1 MVCVMQN
8 ARRTCAG
15 LLAGLALF
23 LPAAGAA
30 PLRVLTTTPALQS
43 LAAEV
48 AGPHGQVDNWLA
60 GGGDPHDFQFTARD
74 LRRLREA
81 DVLIVN
87 GLGLETWLQRAIE
100 RAGRPAG
107 LRVVEAAAGIP
118 ESQLILGECS
128 GHDHDHDHHHHAHAP
143 NPHVW
148 LDPVLARH
156 LVTNIVRVLVAADPA
171 HAGAYE
177 ANAAALD
184 ARLAA
189 LHGEFERRLA
199 PVRAR
204 AFIVFHDA
212 FPYLVRRYA
221 LRQVGVVEEAASV
234 EPSARHLTA
243 LGATVRAEGVRVM
256 FLEPGAR
263 SRLAQRL
270 ARDWNLRLAT
280 LDPLETS
287 AESGAGA
294 YEAAMRRNLDALVA
308 ALQPAAL

>member
-1 MVCVMQN
+1 MKAA
-8 ARRTCAG
+8 ARAGAG
-15 LLAGLALF
+15 LLASLALL
-23 LPAAGAA
+23 LPAGAAA

-43 LAAEV
+43 LAADV

-118 ESQLILGECS
+118 ESQLIVGDCP
-128 GHDHDHDHHHHAHAP
+128 GHDHGHAHGHNHAHAHAP

-148 LDPVLARH
+148 LDPVLAQY
-156 LVTNIVRVLVAADPA
+156 LVTNIVRVLVAADPV
-171 HAGAYE
+171 HAEAYE
-177 ANAAALD
+177 ANAALLS
-184 ARLAA
+184 ARLEA
-189 LHGEFERRLA
+189 LHGDFARRLA
-199 PVRAR
+199 PVRPQ

-212 FPYLVRRYA
+212 FPYLVRRYE

-243 LGATVRAEGVRVM
+243 LGATVRAEDVRVM

-270 ARDWNLRLAT
+270 AQDWQLRLAT
-280 LDPLETS
+280 LDPFETA
-287 AESGAGA
+287 AESGPGT

>member
-1 MVCVMQN
+1 MKAT
-8 ARRTCAG
+8 ARALAG
-15 LLAGLALF
+15 LGAGLALL
-23 LPAAGAA
+23 LPAAAA
-30 PLRVLTTTPALQS
+30 PLRVLTTTPPLQS
-43 LAAEV
+43 LAADI
-48 AGPHGQVDNWLA
+48 AGPHGQVENWLA
-60 GGGDPHDFQFTARD
+60 GGGDPHDFQFPARD

-100 RAGRPAG
+100 RAGKPAG
-107 LRVVEAAAGIP
+107 LRVIEAAAGIP
-118 ESQLILGECS
+118 ESQLILGECP
-128 GHDHDHDHHHHAHAP
+128 GHDHDHHAHAHGHDHAHAP

-156 LVTNIVRVLVAADPA
+156 LVTNIARALVAADPA

-177 ANAAALD
+177 ASAAALS
-184 ARLAA
+184 ARLEA
-189 LHGEFERRLA
+189 LHGDFALRLA
-199 PVRAR
+199 PVQRQ

-221 LRQVGVVEEAASV
+221 LRQAGVVEEAASV

-270 ARDWNLRLAT
+270 ARDWRLQLAT
-280 LDPLETS
+280 LDPLETA
-287 AESGAGA
+287 AESGPGA